1 MVSIMKERDKKF
13 VLDFGRRLF
22 IKLSLTA
29 SRRLVKFKNED
40 SCVKIIKPIDLFS
53 WKEIRY
59 VQLSLIIQPLDIQ
72 SSVFFKFSSS
82 PKFCKVLLKSFM
94 VKAPVI

>member
-13 VLDFGRRLF
+13 VLDFGRQLF

-72 SSVFFKFSSS
+72 SSVFSKFSSS